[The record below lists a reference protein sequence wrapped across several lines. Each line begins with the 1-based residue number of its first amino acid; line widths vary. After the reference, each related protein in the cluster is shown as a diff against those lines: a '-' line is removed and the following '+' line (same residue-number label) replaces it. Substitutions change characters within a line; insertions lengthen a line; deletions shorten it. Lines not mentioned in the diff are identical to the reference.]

1 MEMFYSTLSQMLMMF
16 TLIAAGFVLRK
27 CSILPLD
34 SDTGMARAETF
45 IFGPALYIGTQMQQ
59 CSVEMFREN
68 YTLIIYGLIITV
80 CAIVVSY
87 PLCRIFI
94 RKKGA
99 SEAQLYQQNVYKY
112 ALAFGNYGFM
122 GNFIALT
129 VFGPEFLNKYI
140 LFTFFVGIL
149 CLTWGL
155 YVLVP
160 KDQGQSIG
168 HNIRKGLLNPMT
180 IGLLLGMALGLLNV
194 REYVPQ
200 FLLTALDQAGACQG
214 PVAMILAGFVI
225 GGYNFK
231 ELLLNKK
238 VYLATAFRLVLIP
251 AVMLLIL
258 RVSGASDELMILTL
272 IAFGTP
278 LGLNTIVFPAAYGG
292 ETKTGASMAMISHT
306 LSVITIPLMYLV
318 FIVLL

>member
-1 MEMFYSTLSQMLMMF
+1 MFYSTLSQMLMMF

-59 CSVEMFREN
+59 CSVDMFREN
-68 YTLIIYGLIITV
+68 YTLIIYGLVITV
-80 CAIVVSY
+80 AAIILSY
-87 PLCRIFI
+87 PLCRIFV
-94 RKKGA
+94 RSKGA
-99 SEAQLYQQNVYKY
+99 SSDDLYRQNVYKY
-112 ALAFGNYGFM
+112 AMAFSNYGFM

-129 VFGPEFLNKYI
+129 VFGEAFFNKYI

-155 YVLVP
+155 FVLVP
-160 KDQGQSIG
+160 KDSGASLWK
-168 HNIRKGLLNPMT
+168 NLRKGLLNPMT

-194 REYVPQ
+194 KEYVPE
-200 FLLTALDQAGACQG
+200 FLSTALTQAGACQG

-225 GGYNFK
+225 GGYNLK
-231 ELLLNKK
+231 EIVLNKK
-238 VYLATAFRLVLIP
+238 VYLATLFRLILIP
-251 AVMLLIL
+251 SAMLLIL
-258 RVSGASDELMILTL
+258 KALGAGEELMILTL

-292 ETKTGASMAMISHT
+292 ETHTGAAMATISHT
-306 LSVITIPLMYLV
+306 LSLITLPLMYYI

>member
-16 TLIAAGFVLRK
+16 TLIAAGFILRK

-59 CSVEMFREN
+59 CSLEMFSEN
-68 YTLIIYGLIITV
+68 YTLIIYGLVITLA
-80 CAIVVSY
+80 AILAAY

-99 SEAQLYQQNVYKY
+99 TSAELYQQNVYKY
-112 ALAFGNYGFM
+112 AMAFGNYGFM

-129 VFGPEFLNKYI
+129 VFGEAFLNKYI

-155 YVLVP
+155 FVLVP
-160 KDQGQSIG
+160 KDQGASVWK
-168 HNIRKGLLNPMT
+168 NIRKGLLNPMT
-180 IGLLLGMALGLLNV
+180 IGLLLGMVLGLLNV
-194 REYVPQ
+194 KEYIPE
-200 FLLTALDQAGACQG
+200 FLTTALSQAGACQG

-225 GGYNFK
+225 GGYNLK
-231 ELLLNKK
+231 ELILNKK
-238 VYLATAFRLVLIP
+238 VYLATAFRLILIP

-258 RVSGASDELMILTL
+258 KALGAGEELMILTL

-318 FIVLL
+318 FIVL